1 MRRGS
6 AAWACQDQPER
17 LERDVQH
24 CGGARQ
30 SAVSVDGA
38 QLLLGAAGAAGAS
51 VLTPLVAAGAP
62 IFTSL
67 VAAYAPLVTPLH
79 SNRLRLGI

>member
-1 MRRGS
+1 L
-6 AAWACQDQPER
+6 C
-17 LERDVQH
+17 
-24 CGGARQ
+24 
-30 SAVSVDGA
+30 
-38 QLLLGAAGAAGAS
+38 AAGAAGAS

-62 IFTSL
+62 IFASL